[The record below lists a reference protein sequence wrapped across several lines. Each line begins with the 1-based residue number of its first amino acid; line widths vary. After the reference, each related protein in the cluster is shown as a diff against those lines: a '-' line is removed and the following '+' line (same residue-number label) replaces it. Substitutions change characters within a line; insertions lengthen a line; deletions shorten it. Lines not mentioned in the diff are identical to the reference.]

1 MTIGERIKAAREK
14 TGMTQVELGEKVGV
28 SGVAIM
34 RYEKGQRQPRYDLLL
49 HIADALGVSAHT
61 LVDWGEVDKEAFKE
75 LFIWG
80 EGLDDD
86 SSGNP
91 PKLIE
96 EDGLISTPEVV
107 EHSATPEE
115 LEALMAKLQ
124 DGKPLVLSP
133 EELAKLKATPK
144 EQVAAALDKV
154 GQEEQKQIVR
164 ISAPLYKLRGV
175 PPERR
180 ERLEKLKDQAVRYE
194 HSLGITGLGKSTM
207 INALLANAP
216 QRRIATALGKLNEEG
231 QEKAAERV
239 EELTEIPRYRRQEPA
254 QKLTK
259 EELRESLK
267 RLGMDKLLP
276 DGPQDTPAPQEGTD
290 TTPAEAPLEGPQ
302 EPPEGRIQSIT
313 MICPICGMTLRGDPA
328 TGKAFCRYCNRSFP
342 LSKKARGPRR

>member
-107 EHSATPEE
+107 EQRWRCMS
-115 LEALMAKLQ
+115 
-124 DGKPLVLSP
+124 SP
-133 EELAKLKATPK
+133 PK
-144 EQVAAALDKV
+144 SW
-154 GQEEQKQIVR
+154 R
-164 ISAPLYKLRGV
+164 
-175 PPERR
+175 
-180 ERLEKLKDQAVRYE
+180 
-194 HSLGITGLGKSTM
+194 H
-207 INALLANAP
+207 
-216 QRRIATALGKLNEEG
+216 
-231 QEKAAERV
+231 
-239 EELTEIPRYRRQEPA
+239 
-254 QKLTK
+254 
-259 EELRESLK
+259 
-267 RLGMDKLLP
+267 
-276 DGPQDTPAPQEGTD
+276 
-290 TTPAEAPLEGPQ
+290 
-302 EPPEGRIQSIT
+302 
-313 MICPICGMTLRGDPA
+313 
-328 TGKAFCRYCNRSFP
+328 
-342 LSKKARGPRR
+342 